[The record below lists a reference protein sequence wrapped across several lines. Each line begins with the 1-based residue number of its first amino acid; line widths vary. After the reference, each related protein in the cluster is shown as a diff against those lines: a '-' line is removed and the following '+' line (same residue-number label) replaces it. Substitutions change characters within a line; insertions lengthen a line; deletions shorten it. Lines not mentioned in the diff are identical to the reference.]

1 VCRQNAPKAKRN
13 SARAVALR
21 GKKIRQW
28 AATSTLDSRAFFI
41 KKQSVL
47 PAFRQVEK
55 AICYLLYQLG
65 GGSLERRAVKVEII
79 IAEFH
84 HIDAPTP

>member
-1 VCRQNAPKAKRN
+1 MSSNIAKKT
-13 SARAVALR
+13 V
-21 GKKIRQW
+21 
-28 AATSTLDSRAFFI
+28 
-41 KKQSVL
+41 
-47 PAFRQVEK
+47 
-55 AICYLLYQLG
+55 CYLSYQPG